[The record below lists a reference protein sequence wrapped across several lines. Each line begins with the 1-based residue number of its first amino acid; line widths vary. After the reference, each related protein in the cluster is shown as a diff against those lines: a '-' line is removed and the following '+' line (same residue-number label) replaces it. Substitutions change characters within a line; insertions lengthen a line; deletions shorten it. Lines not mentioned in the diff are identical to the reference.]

1 MRSTGHEQQDYYTS
15 IDGNPLKNP
24 TAYCTHYH
32 GYLSERLIKVHRCRK
47 KHGGA
52 CARLQN
58 MKGENIRRMNQT
70 QFFDRLIDRMDK
82 MIVAMNKLSKTLEA
96 MQKNSQY
103 DKFPPGGELV
113 VPTNSHVHLEAKT
126 IDSPY
131 GNITIE

>member
-96 MQKNSQY
+96 MQKVEFNKAMTISVT
-103 DKFPPGGELV
+103 DKNGTPV
-113 VPTNSHVHLEAKT
+113 VLHKHVESK
-126 IDSPY
+126 
-131 GNITIE
+131 NE

>member
-96 MQKNSQY
+96 IQKSSKNLPEQ
-103 DKFPPGGELV
+103 DLV
-113 VPTNSHVHLEAKT
+113 VPMNTHVHLEAKT
-126 IDSPY
+126 TDSHY